1 MIVEKIASLEQ
12 DLARLAGERDALKIE
27 YNAMMVRYETQSA
40 EQTKQIHEDATQIE
54 KFKRHLEECHTR
66 ATAAELR
73 GRALSEAINK
83 ARRET
88 ASDPNNR
95 WCRNATIILN
105 VALTPEGSG
114 AS

>member
-40 EQTKQIHEDATQIE
+40 EQTKQIHEDAIQIE

-66 ATAAELR
+66 ATAAE
-73 GRALSEAINK
+73 
-83 ARRET
+83 
-88 ASDPNNR
+88 
-95 WCRNATIILN
+95 
-105 VALTPEGSG
+105 
-114 AS
+114 